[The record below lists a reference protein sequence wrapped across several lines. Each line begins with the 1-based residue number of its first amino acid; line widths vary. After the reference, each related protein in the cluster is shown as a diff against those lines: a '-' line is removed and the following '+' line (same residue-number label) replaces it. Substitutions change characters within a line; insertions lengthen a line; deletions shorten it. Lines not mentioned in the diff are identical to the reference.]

1 MDKTDRTDTAA
12 RRLERPLA
20 LTRAGMAAERAARAF
35 WPLVTVLLLAVAFV
49 FSGVLALMPDVA
61 GQALAGGL
69 LLAGIAAAIYGFRR
83 YHHPSRD
90 AARARLDATLPG
102 QPIAALSD
110 TQTIGAHD
118 TASRAVWAAHQDRML
133 ARVSGLRA
141 PRPDPDLPRRD
152 PYGLRL
158 IALTAAV
165 CAIVFGIRTQPGD
178 LVALI
183 PGAPASAAM
192 AEASWEGW
200 IEPPSYTGKPT
211 LYLNDQ
217 PPGALSV
224 PTGSRVTLRLYG
236 KLGAIEVD
244 ESFSETPP
252 AEPVP
257 TRLFKI
263 DRDGSLSVGPDR
275 WAITATP
282 DRAPTIATDGELTR
296 TIAGEMRLPFRAVD
310 DYGISAGQAAISLD
324 LPRVERRY
332 GLATE
337 PEPRD
342 PVVVDLPMPFRGDRA
357 EVAEVLVE
365 NLAEHP
371 WAELPVRVV
380 FTAND
385 AAGQSGDSAPVEIV
399 LPGRRFLNPL
409 AAAIVEMRR
418 DILWSVDNAPRSARI
433 LRAISNRPE
442 GLFPKEVQ
450 YLKLRTAVRGLEDP
464 ALDHAKRDEVAQA
477 LWDLAT
483 EIEDGSLSDA
493 LERLRRA
500 QDRLSEAMRQGA
512 SPDELSEL
520 MQELRDAMRDYMR
533 QLAEQGPS
541 EDQPDAGGEDG
552 ERMEMTMQDLQQMM
566 DEIEEMMRQGRTA
579 EAQQLLDMLQEMM
592 ENMEMAEGQP
602 GSGGENPGEQAMQDL
617 QETLRDQQGL
627 SDRAFRDLQEQGNP
641 TGGAGESA
649 ENEGRDGGQGR
660 GESHDGTGDEAGEGG
675 EGGESLADQQR
686 ALEDR
691 LADQRRGLP
700 GAGTPEGDAAREA
713 LDRAGRA
720 MDEAAEALE
729 DGNTSGALDRQAEA
743 MEAMREGM
751 RELDEAMRREAQNQP
766 GRQGQLP
773 GDPDDSRRADPLGRA
788 PGGAGSAATDS
799 PLEDSEDVY
808 RRAQDLM
815 QELRRRSGE
824 TDRPELEREYLK
836 RLLDLF

>member
-1 MDKTDRTDTAA
+1 MDTTHIPEAAA
-12 RRLERPLA
+12 RRLKRPLA
-20 LTRAGMAAERAARAF
+20 LTRAGMVAERGARAF
-35 WPLVTVLLLAVAFV
+35 WPLATVLMLGIAFV
-49 FSGVLALMPDVA
+49 LSGVLALMPDRAGQVLAGVLVLAAIVTLVA
-61 GQALAGGL
+61 GL
-69 LLAGIAAAIYGFRR
+69 RR
-83 YHHPSRD
+83 YRHPN
-90 AARARLDATLPG
+90 AAEARARLDATLPG
-102 QPIAALSD
+102 QPIATLGDVQA
-110 TQTIGAHD
+110 IGAGD
-118 TASRAVWAAHQDRML
+118 AASRAVWAVHQDRML
-133 ARVSGLRA
+133 ARLSGLRA

-158 IALTAAV
+158 IALIALVSAGF
-165 CAIVFGIRTQPGD
+165 FGIRTQPGD
-178 LVALI
+178 LAALI

-211 LYLNDQ
+211 LYLGDQ

-224 PTGSRVTLRLYG
+224 PVGSRVTLRLYG

-244 ESFSETPP
+244 ESFSDQPP
-252 AEPVP
+252 TEPVP

-263 DRDGSLSVGPDR
+263 DRDGSIRIGPER
-275 WAITATP
+275 WEITAIP
-282 DRAPTIATDGELTR
+282 DRAPRIAPDGELTR

-310 DYGISAGQAAISLD
+310 DYGISAGQARISLD
-324 LPRVERRY
+324 LPRVERRF
-332 GLATE
+332 GLAAE
-337 PEPRD
+337 PESRD

-357 EVAEVLVE
+357 EIAEVLVE

-385 AAGQSGDSAPVEIV
+385 AAGQSGDSAPVEVV

-409 AAAIVEMRR
+409 ARAIVEMRR
-418 DILWSVDNAPRSARI
+418 DVLWTMDNAPRAARI
-433 LRAISNRPE
+433 LRAVSNRPE

-450 YLKLRTAVRGLEDP
+450 YLKLRTAAATLEDP
-464 ALDHAKRDEVAQA
+464 ALTPEGRDEVARA

-541 EDQPDAGGEDG
+541 EDQPDSGGEDG
-552 ERMEMTMQDLQQMM
+552 ERMELSMQDLQAMM
-566 DEIEEMMRQGRTA
+566 DEIEELMRQGRTA
-579 EAQQLLDMLQEMM
+579 EAQQLLDMLQQMM
-592 ENMEMAEGQP
+592 ENMEMAEGQQ
-602 GSGGENPGEQAMQDL
+602 GAGGENPGEQAMQDL
-617 QETLRDQQGL
+617 QQTLRDQQGL
-627 SDRAFRDLQEQGNP
+627 SDQAFRDLQEQGNP
-641 TGGAGESA
+641 TGGAGESG
-649 ENEGRDGGQGR
+649 ENVGRDGGQGQ

-675 EGGESLADQQR
+675 EGGQSLADQQR

-691 LADQRRGLP
+691 LDNQRRDLP

-720 MDEAAEALE
+720 MDEAADALE
-729 DGNTSGALDRQAEA
+729 GGNTSGALDRQAEA

-751 RELDEAMRREAQNQP
+751 RNLDEAMRREAQNQP

-773 GDPDDSRRADPLGRA
+773 GDPGDTRRADPLGRA

-799 PLEDSEDVY
+799 PLEDTEDVY

-815 QELRRRSGE
+815 EELRRRSGE